1 LTMGPVNLYSG
12 RGQQEPQ
19 GQEDTMEAKI
29 VKVTVEMPESLLKAA
44 KIQAVKEDT
53 TLREL
58 VIQGLEARLKRGGR

>member
-1 LTMGPVNLYSG
+1 MANG
-12 RGQQEPQ
+12 RL
-19 GQEDTMEAKI
+19 

-58 VIQGLEARLKRGGR
+58 VIEGLEARLKKGSRT